1 MDMTLKSLFGEMGW
15 SALAVIGV
23 LAAMSMTALALSV
36 SKWWRM
42 RKMILATRR
51 FTPAFAAALEQRRV
65 EAAVALGRE
74 HAESHVARV
83 LGVALQA
90 VAPLLGDERRREQAV
105 DIAERTIAREQIL
118 LATELRTGLG
128 GIATIGATA
137 PFVGLLGTVIGITNS
152 FTGLAAAGGGGIE
165 AVAGGI
171 GETLVATA
179 LGLFV
184 AIPSI
189 WAYNWFMSRLERLFS
204 ELAYAG
210 QELVDWIDLGATG
223 ARPAGWNPPDAQAAA
238 GRTSGP
244 ATEAVAR

>member
-1 MDMTLKSLFGEMGW
+1 MDTTLRSLFGEMGW

-23 LAAMSMTALALSV
+23 LVAMSMTALALAV
-36 SKWWRM
+36 SKWLRM
-42 RKMILATRR
+42 RKMTRATRR

-65 EAAVALGRE
+65 DDAIALGRE
-74 HAESHVARV
+74 HADSHVARV

-90 VAPLLGDERRREQAV
+90 AAPLLRDERKREKAIDV
-105 DIAERTIAREQIL
+105 AERTIAREQVL

-171 GETLVATA
+171 GETLVTTA

-189 WAYNWFMSRLERLFS
+189 WVYNAFMTRLERLFS

-210 QELVDWIDLGATG
+210 QELVDWIDQT
-223 ARPAGWNPPDAQAAA
+223 PAEPPSVRRTPPQASPAV
-238 GRTSGP
+238 GP
-244 ATEAVAR
+244 TASLVPEPALR